1 MTNILIATQH
11 EISDFI
17 NTITGKKEKALKDIV
32 FHVAG
37 CLVMSDIS
45 ADEYIQSYLKN
56 EIFDASVLLRDGA
69 KLTDGFS
76 SKFEEFGIELF
87 SHRSIGIGTPRAAS
101 GEGELMAIV
110 CSPNVKSLKKKNQGD
125 ILVHGKK
132 VELKGKDIQVSS
144 TITGKRFHE
153 LSLLI
158 AKKYNI
164 MPNKNTIKAEQFK
177 NGSFEPW
184 IEGKKDKNQKSIG
197 DFWREQFKQIG
208 NSTAVDF
215 LFDLMNA
222 TGSTFN
228 KKDIEL
234 CFTDNMHFSN
244 LMLQRL
250 ILTAFFKNTPKMWDS
265 LTIIKNNIIRTI
277 TSDAEFEKH
286 INEGLIIPKNHF
298 IRLNQDLPIGW
309 YFDFI

>member
-1 MTNILIATQH
+1 MTNILIATQN

-56 EIFDASVLLRDGA
+56 EIFDASVLLQDGA

-87 SHRSIGIGTPRAAS
+87 SHRSIGIGTPNAAC

-110 CSPNVKSLKKKNQGD
+110 CSPNVKILKKKNQGD

-132 VELKGKDIQVSS
+132 VELKGKDIRVFSKIS
-144 TITGKRFHE
+144 GKKFHE
-153 LSLLI
+153 LSLMI
-158 AKKYNI
+158 AKKHNVI
-164 MPNKNTIKAEQFK
+164 PNKSTIKVAQFV
-177 NGSFEPW
+177 NGSIEPW

-208 NSTAVDF
+208 TPAAVDF
-215 LFDLMNA
+215 LFELMNA
-222 TGSTFN
+222 TGSAFN

-234 CFTDNMHFSN
+234 CFTDNVYFSN
-244 LMLQRL
+244 LILQRL
-250 ILTAFFKNTPKMWDS
+250 IIKAFFNNTPRVWDS
-265 LTIIKNNIIRTI
+265 LTIIKNNIVRTI

-286 INEGLIIPKNHF
+286 INEGRIIPKGSF